1 MLEIKVVIADDHPIV
16 LFGVREI
23 IMRDPRFKLVAEA
36 TNSSQLIA

>member
-23 IMRDPRFKLVAEA
+23 IMRDPGSNSLPKL
-36 TNSSQLIA
+36 LIQAS